1 MSPAEAPRG
10 PLSRWIR
17 FCLENPPVVVLVT
30 LFVIGWGLRTAP
42 FDWPI
47 GGLPRDPVP
56 VDAIPDIGENQ
67 QIVFTRWPGR
77 SPQDVEDQI
86 TYPLTVALL
95 GIPDVR
101 TIRSH
106 SYLGFSSIHII
117 FEDKAEFYPSRTRV
131 LEKLASLAPDTLPP
145 EVTPTLGPDAT
156 ALGQVF
162 WYTLEG
168 RDEAGRPAGGW
179 DLDELR
185 TIQDWT
191 VRNALAS
198 ARGVA
203 EVASVGGFVRE
214 VQIDV
219 DPDAMRAY
227 GVTLQEV
234 FRAVGR
240 SNLDVGARTI
250 EVNRVEYVI
259 RGLGFLES
267 LEDVE
272 RTVIKTRSDVPTYVR
287 DVARV
292 SLGPALRRGALDRA
306 GAEAVG
312 GVVVARHGFNPLEAI
327 AGVRLEIDAL
337 APALPRRAL
346 FDRTRVSRAE
356 IEEFL
361 HGAALPLPEGSVAA
375 DEDHAAWCA
384 WVDAHPDECPAWLTT
399 SRVTIVPFYDRTELI
414 HETLDTLE
422 RALIEEVLVAAVV
435 VLAMLMHLPSSILIS
450 ALLPLS
456 VLMCFIAMRVFGVDA
471 NVVALSGIAIAIGT
485 MVDMGIILCENIL
498 RHLDDAG
505 EEESSLE
512 VVFRATS
519 EVGGAVVTAVATT
532 VLGFLPVLT
541 LTATE
546 GKLFKPLAFTKTFAL
561 IAAAVT
567 ALTILPPAAHYLFTR
582 GRGGGKQRALP
593 IALLA
598 GGAGLAFWGLPWAGL
613 ALGLLGV
620 YTLVRERLS
629 AGLRRR
635 LAWMVNVLAIAA
647 LLLVLSRHWQPLG
660 PDRDAFT
667 NLFFVA
673 GSVGGVLGFFQLVRI
688 AYPTILAWCLGH
700 KPLFLSAV
708 ACVLLAG
715 LNVWLGFER
724 VFSPLP
730 NLVTRTGLEGETI
743 RRTRFWVGASER
755 LPGLGREFMPRLD
768 EGSFLFMPTTMPH
781 ASLGEALDVLRIQD
795 EGIASIPEVE
805 SVVGKI
811 GRVDSALDPAPIS
824 MVETVITIKSK
835 YGVDEDGRRVRQW
848 RDHIHSSE
856 DIWNEIL
863 AAAKVLGSTSA
874 PLLQPIETRLI
885 MLQTGMRAPMGIK
898 IKGPDLESIE
908 RMGFELERALR
919 GAPGVAP
926 ATVLADRIVGR
937 PYLEIDLDRERLAR
951 YGLHIQDIQDVIEV
965 AIGGRRVTTTVEGRE
980 RYPVRIRYLRE
991 RRDDIE
997 ALAGILVPTSHG
1009 AQIPL
1014 SQLAEVRTVRGPQV
1028 IKSED
1033 TALVGYVTFAQE
1045 PGQAEVDVVEACQ
1058 EFLADLEERGE
1069 LTRPAGVNYAF
1080 TGTYEHQ
1087 VRAQATLAIVLPAA
1101 LLAILLVLYLQFRRM
1116 STALLV
1122 FSGVAVAWAGGF
1134 LLLWA
1139 WAQPEFAAV
1148 EVGGVA
1154 LREVFGMGT
1163 VNLSVAVWV
1172 GFLALFGIASDDGVV
1187 IATYLRQSFS
1197 ERAPTTTAEARA
1209 ATLKAGMRRVRPCV
1223 MTTATTVLALL
1234 PVLTA
1239 TGRGAGIMVP
1249 MALPTVGGMLVALLT
1264 MFVVPVLY
1272 CLIEERRLRRS

>member
-1 MSPAEAPRG
+1 MSSSAPPRG
-10 PLSRWIR
+10 PIATWIR
-17 FCLENPPVVVLVT
+17 FCLENPPVVFLLT
-30 LFVIGWGLRTAP
+30 LFVLGWGLRSAP
-42 FDWPI
+42 FDWPV
-47 GGLPRDPVP
+47 GSLVRDPVA

-77 SPQDVEDQI
+77 SPQDVEDQV

-106 SYLGFSSIHII
+106 SYLGFSSIHVI
-117 FEDKAEFYPSRTRV
+117 FEDSAEFYASRTRV

-168 RDEAGRPAGGW
+168 RDPDGQPAAGW

-198 ARGVA
+198 ARGVS

-227 GVTLQEV
+227 DVSLQEV

-272 RTVIKTRSDVPTYVR
+272 STVIKTRDDVPTYVR

-292 SLGPALRRGALDRA
+292 ALGPALRRGALDRA

-327 AGVRLEIDAL
+327 AGVRHEIEEL

-346 FDRTRVSRAE
+346 IDRAEVGDGELEAFSRAAG
-356 IEEFL
+356 L
-361 HGAALPLPEGSVAA
+361 PALNPGGA
-375 DEDHAAWCA
+375 DEDVHGAWCA
-384 WVDAHPDECPAWLTT
+384 WIDAHADERPGWLST
-399 SRVTIVPFYDRTELI
+399 SRVTIVPFYDRTGLI

-435 VLAMLMHLPSSILIS
+435 VLAMLMHLPSSLLIS
-450 ALLPLS
+450 AILPLS
-456 VLMCFIAMRVFGVDA
+456 VLMCFIAMRAFGVDA

-498 RHLDDAG
+498 RHL
-505 EEESSLE
+505 EEADEHEPSLE

-532 VLGFLPVLT
+532 VLGFLPVFT

-546 GKLFKPLAFTKTFAL
+546 GKLFKPLAFTKSFAL
-561 IAAAVT
+561 IAATVT
-567 ALTILPPAAHYLFTR
+567 ALSILPPAAHFLFTR
-582 GRGGGKQRALP
+582 GRRPKTRRLLP
-593 IALLA
+593 AVLLA
-598 GGAGLAFWGLPWAGL
+598 GAVGLAAWGLLWAGL
-613 ALGLLGV
+613 SLALVGV
-620 YTLVRERLS
+620 YTLVRERLG
-629 AGLRRR
+629 AGLRKA
-635 LAWMVNVLAIAA
+635 LAWSVNAAAIAA
-647 LLLVLSRHWQPLG
+647 LLVVLTRHWRPLG
-660 PDRDAFT
+660 PGRDLAA
-667 NLFFVA
+667 NLLFVGA
-673 GSVGGVLGFFQLVRI
+673 SVGGVLGFFTLVRL
-688 AYPTILAWCLGH
+688 AYPTILAWCLRH
-700 KPLFLSAV
+700 KLLFLSSV
-708 ACVLLAG
+708 GCVLLTG
-715 LNVWLGFER
+715 LSVWLGFER
-724 VFSPLP
+724 VFSPVP
-730 NLVTRTGLEGETI
+730 QLVARAGGDGEKV
-743 RRTRFWVGASER
+743 RRTAFWVGAHER
-755 LPGLGREFMPRLD
+755 LPGLGREFMPRFD

-781 ASLGEALDVLRIQD
+781 ASLEEALDVLRIQD

-811 GRVDSALDPAPIS
+811 GRVDSALDPAPVS
-824 MVETVITIKSK
+824 MVETVINYKSEFGIDAAGK
-835 YGVDEDGRRVRQW
+835 RVRQW
-848 RDHIHSSE
+848 RDHIRTAE
-856 DIWNEIL
+856 DIWSEVV
-863 AAAKVLGSTSA
+863 AAAEVVGSTSA

-898 IKGPDLESIE
+898 VKGPDLESIE
-908 RMGFELERALR
+908 RMGLELERALR
-919 GAPGVAP
+919 DAPGVAP
-926 ATVLADRIVGR
+926 ATLLADRIVGK

-951 YGLHIQDIQDVIEV
+951 YGLHIEDIQDVIEV

-980 RYPVRIRYLRE
+980 RYPVRVRYLRE

-997 ALAGILVPTSHG
+997 ALSGILVPTRHG

-1014 SQLAEVRTVRGPQV
+1014 AQLAEVRAVRGPQV

-1033 TALVGYVTFAQE
+1033 TALVGYVTFGPL
-1045 PGQAEVDVVEACQ
+1045 PGHTEVDVVEACQ
-1058 EFLADLEERGE
+1058 AYLADLEERGE
-1069 LTRPAGVNYAF
+1069 LERPPGVSYAF

-1087 VRAQATLAIVLPAA
+1087 VRAQATLAIVLPGA
-1101 LLAILLVLYLQFRRM
+1101 LLAILLILYLQFRRM

-1139 WAQPEFAAV
+1139 WAQPGFASFDI
-1148 EVGGVA
+1148 GGTD

-1187 IATYLRQSFS
+1187 IATYLGQSFR
-1197 ERAPTTTAEARA
+1197 ERAPTTIAEARA
-1209 ATLKAGMRRVRPCV
+1209 ATLAAGTRRVRPCV

-1239 TGRGAGIMVP
+1239 TGRGSGIMVP
-1249 MALPTVGGMLVALLT
+1249 MALPTVGGMVVALLT
-1264 MFVVPVLY
+1264 MFVVPVSY
-1272 CLIEERRLRRS
+1272 CLIEEWRLRRR